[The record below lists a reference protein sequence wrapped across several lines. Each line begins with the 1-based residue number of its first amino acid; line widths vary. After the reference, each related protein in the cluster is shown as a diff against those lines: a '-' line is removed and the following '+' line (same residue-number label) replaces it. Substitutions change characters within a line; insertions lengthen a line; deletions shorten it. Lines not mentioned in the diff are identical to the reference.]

1 MNLQYRALA
10 LPLAA
15 LIVLEAYARILG
27 QESETIVPATQAAKD
42 LWLTAQDGTLLRA
55 TGFTLLSAAVGLL
68 IGGVAGVLAGIVLG
82 LSKGISHAMS
92 LTVELL
98 RPLPS
103 IALVPLATLIF
114 GLGLKMEILV
124 VAFATF
130 WPMLVMT
137 QSAIR
142 QVDGR
147 LLEVARMLRF
157 GFLQRVW
164 KFVVPSIVPRLFV
177 ALRVGAGLAL
187 VVAVTVEVVGN
198 TLGLGYGLV
207 LSQQNMQPGITLG
220 WLFWVGALG
229 FSVNFGLA
237 WIERR
242 AVGKFLG
249 RAR

>member
-1 MNLQYRALA
+1 MKVDPRAVA
-10 LPLAA
+10 LPIAV
-15 LIVLEAYARILG
+15 LILIEVYARTLG
-27 QESETIVPATQAAKD
+27 QESETIVPVSQAARD
-42 LWLTAQDGTLLRA
+42 LWLSGVDGTLLRA
-55 TGFTLLSAAVGLL
+55 TGFTLLSAASGLL
-68 IGGVAGVLAGIVLG
+68 VGGGVGVLAGVLLG
-82 LSKGISHAMS
+82 LSKSVAHAMS

-103 IALVPLATLIF
+103 IAIVPLATLMF

-147 LLEVARMLRF
+147 LLEVAQMLRF
-157 GFLQRVW
+157 GFAQRVW
-164 KFVVPSIVPRLFV
+164 KFVFPSIVPRLFV

-229 FSVNFGLA
+229 FTVNFVLA
-237 WIERR
+237 WFERR
-242 AVGKFLG
+242 AVTRFLG
-249 RAR
+249 RAK

>member
-1 MNLQYRALA
+1 MKSQLRALA
-10 LPLAA
+10 LPLTA
-15 LIVLEAYARILG
+15 LLLLEAYARTMG
-27 QESETIVPATQAAKD
+27 QESETIVPVTQAAKD
-42 LWLTAQDGTLLRA
+42 LWSTAQDGTLLRA
-55 TGFTLLSAAVGLL
+55 TGFTLLSASAGLL
-68 IGGVAGVLAGIVLG
+68 VGGGAGISLGIILG
-82 LSKGISHAMS
+82 LSKSLAHAMS

-103 IALVPLATLIF
+103 IALVPLATLMF

-130 WPMLVMT
+130 WPMLIMT

-147 LLEVARMLRF
+147 LMEVARMLRF

-164 KFVVPSIVPRLFV
+164 KFVIPSIVPRLFV
-177 ALRVGAGLAL
+177 ALRVGAGRAL

-207 LSQQNMQPGITLG
+207 LSQQNIQPGITLG

-237 WIERR
+237 WIESR